1 MEVSYKWL
9 QEFIELP
16 ESPEEV
22 GKLLTA
28 TGLEVEGIEK
38 IEAVPGGLE
47 GVVIGQVLT
56 CTKHPEADKLS
67 LTTVDVGADQPLSIV
82 CGAPNVAAGQK
93 VVVALVGATLHPT
106 SGDATIPDQKSQNSR
121 GGFRRND
128 LC

>member
-22 GKLLTA
+22 GKLLTS

-47 GVVIGQVLT
+47 GVVIGEVLT
-56 CTKHPEADKLS
+56 CIKHPDADKLS
-67 LTTVDVGADQPLSIV
+67 LTTVDVGTDQPLSIV

-93 VVVALVGATLHPT
+93 VVVALVGTTLHPA
-106 SGDATIPDQKSQNSR
+106 SGDADPSR
-121 GGFRRND
+121 
-128 LC
+128 